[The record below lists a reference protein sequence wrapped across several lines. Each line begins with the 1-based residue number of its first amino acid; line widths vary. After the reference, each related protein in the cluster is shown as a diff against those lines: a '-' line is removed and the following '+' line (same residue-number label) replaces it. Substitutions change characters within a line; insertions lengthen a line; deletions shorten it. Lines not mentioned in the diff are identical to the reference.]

1 MRPEGRSGM
10 RRSSTSSGIALTF
23 SVATIPGSTAFAVI
37 PRWTFSAASVFTIP
51 RRPAF
56 EAE

>member
-1 MRPEGRSGM
+1 M